1 MDRNNN
7 IYNIRI
13 TICDY
18 YFPVF
23 VWNLCEHRCVAR
35 GKICRYPVGDDVL
48 GGPLCTTKTKAQPF
62 RLRFHPLFFIFIRAI
77 NIFKSIFATLYHQI
91 VKRDLLGL
99 RQYFHFPHQFQGH
112 SKCFVNVFLLFHRK
126 WGHAYSP
133 FPVWILHYFC
143 ANLYTLFLHHY
154 FRCKLHLTQEMAS
167 AIM

>member
-1 MDRNNN
+1 MPLLGAPQEVAQETRPAFPSGASRGFAAGHPRRGCRRGLFMPVSARQGFLLSRFCLKFM
-7 IYNIRI
+7 RI
-13 TICDY
+13 WVC
-18 YFPVF
+18 
-23 VWNLCEHRCVAR
+23 CR
-35 GKICRYPVGDDVL
+35 GKICCYPVGDDVL

-126 WGHAYSP
+126 CGHAYSP
-133 FPVWILHYFC
+133 FPV
-143 ANLYTLFLHHY
+143 
-154 FRCKLHLTQEMAS
+154 
-167 AIM
+167 